1 MELFYFDKLII
12 SDCGLLEG
20 TLLEI
25 KEIIEKGISEA
36 GKP

>member
-1 MELFYFDKLII
+1 MELFYFDELMI

-20 TLLEI
+20 VLLET
-25 KEIIEKGISEA
+25 KEIFEKGISEA